1 VSWLVAAANTPGD
14 CISGIFHQFWP
25 QTVNGI
31 TQGAIIAMV
40 ALGYTMVYGVL
51 QLINFAHS
59 EVFMIG
65 TVITLYAFR
74 NWFGVVDPIG
84 GFGQI
89 AVIVGSMIPAMF
101 FCALTAVVLERVAYR
116 PLRRR
121 GAPRLSF
128 LITAIGASLALQ
140 YLFKLAEGLHYIGPI
155 KIPAILGPSPQ
166 PLPTLM
172 ATKTAFYVFSARVT
186 NTELWV
192 IFVSVVSM
200 IALDQFVRRSRL
212 GRGIRAV
219 AQDKETASLM
229 GVNIDR
235 VIVNTFLIG
244 GIMAGVASM
253 LYVGIFP
260 AVPSF
265 WLIGFTPG
273 ITAFTAA
280 VLGGIGNIRGAM
292 LGGLVLGLIQSY
304 SVPCFGA
311 RWSTVVVFVVLVLV
325 LMIRP
330 TGILGERIGAT
341 A

>member
-1 VSWLVAAANTPGD
+1 
-14 CISGIFHQFWP
+14 
-25 QTVNGI
+25 
-31 TQGAIIAMV
+31 
-40 ALGYTMVYGVL
+40 VL

-74 NWFGVVDPIG
+74 NWLGVVDPIG
-84 GFGQI
+84 GIGLFG
-89 AVIVGSMIPAMF
+89 VIVAAMIPAMA

-140 YLFKLAEGLHYIGPI
+140 YLFNLADGLHYLGPI
-155 KIPAILGPSPQ
+155 KIPAILGPNPQ

-172 ATKTAFYVFSARVT
+172 ETRTAFYVFSARVT
-186 NTELWV
+186 NTEVLV
-192 IFVSVVSM
+192 IFVAVVSM
-200 IALDQFVRRSRL
+200 VVLDQFVRRSKL

-235 VIVNTFLIG
+235 VIVSTFAIG
-244 GIMAGVASM
+244 GIMAGVAAM

-260 AVPSF
+260 AVPAF

-273 ITAFTAA
+273 IKAFTAA

-292 LGGLVLGLIQSY
+292 LGGLVLGLIESY

-311 RWSTVVVFVVLVLV
+311 RWRDVVAFVVLVLV
-325 LMIRP
+325 LMVRP
-330 TGILGERIGAT
+330 TGILGERVGAT